1 MLNRGYPF
9 GITGAIYQE
18 VLQGAASRVKF
29 DYLAEYL
36 GSQRFYHPQD
46 PVASYG
52 EAALLYFRCRR
63 AGITV
68 RSATDCL
75 IARVAIEHDLIL
87 LHDDRDFE
95 NMARVVPELTL
106 A

>member
-1 MLNRGYPF
+1 
-9 GITGAIYQE
+9 
-18 VLQGAASRVKF
+18 LQGVSSEEEF
-29 DYLAEYL
+29 DRLSQYL
-36 GSQRFYHPQD
+36 GTRGFYHPQD

-52 EAALLYFRCRR
+52 EAARLFFLCRR

-75 IARVAIEHDLIL
+75 IDRIAIEHELVL
-87 LHDDRDFE
+87 LHSDSDFD
-95 NMARVVPELTL
+95 NVAGVMTELTL